1 MKFFKKDTFVSKKEK
16 YSAIARSPF
25 RLLIILAFSILVCET
40 LVMVS
45 FSFLPS
51 CPTLFEAILDS
62 TLLLVLLSPALYI
75 LLYRPLS
82 REIAQRQEAEVTLQ
96 RSHEELESQ
105 VEKRTA
111 ELVKAN
117 NELTREIDERKQA
130 EQALRE
136 SEERFRSLVEST
148 SDWIWEVDQNAV
160 YTYVSP
166 KVKEM
171 LGYEPSDI
179 VGKRPFDLMPADEAK
194 RVAGLFKD
202 IAASMESFTGLENTN
217 IHKDGQ
223 KMVLETSGVPIFGE
237 DGSFLGYRGID
248 RDISDRKKAEELQKL
263 ASKQWQNTFDA
274 IKDMIFIVDRD
285 RHIVQVN
292 QSTRDTFPDLGPQSL
307 CYAIFHGVRVLPEGC
322 VSCNVFETGQAVVS
336 EYYDPRLEKWF
347 NLYAYPIENAEGE
360 VRQLVHVLR
369 DITQQK
375 KEAREK
381 EGLAL
386 RLQRSEKM
394 EAMGTLA
401 GGVAHDLNNILGG
414 IVGYPEI
421 LLMDL
426 PEDSK
431 LRKPILAIQRSG
443 EKAAAIVQDL
453 LTLARRGVVVNEVA
467 NLNEIITEY
476 LKSPEFNGLKTYYP
490 NIQIQTN
497 LKADLLNVL
506 GSPVHLSKTV
516 MNLVSNAAEA
526 ITERGT
532 VKISSDHRYIDK
544 PVKGYDNIE
553 EGDYVILQVADDGI
567 GIPSEHID
575 RIFEPFYSKKK
586 MGRSGTGL
594 GMAVVWGTVK
604 DHKGYI
610 DIQSTEGKGTIF
622 TLYFPVTRKE
632 IMERISTGSIE
643 DLLGNGEAIL
653 VVDDVE
659 EQRELASGMLT
670 KLEYSVK
677 TVSSG
682 EEAVEYVKREKADLI
697 VLDMIMDP
705 GIDGLET
712 YKQILEI
719 YPGQKVVIAS
729 GFSETERVKEAQ
741 KLGAGAYIKKPFLME
756 KLGIAI
762 KEELGK

>member
-75 LLYRPLS
+75 LLYRPLT

-105 VEKRTA
+105 VEKRTE
-111 ELVKAN
+111 ELAKAN

-136 SEERFRSLVEST
+136 GEERFRSLVEST

-223 KMVLETSGVPIFGE
+223 DVVLETSGVPIFGE

-532 VKISSDHRYIDK
+532 VKI
-544 PVKGYDNIE
+544 
-553 EGDYVILQVADDGI
+553 
-567 GIPSEHID
+567 
-575 RIFEPFYSKKK
+575 
-586 MGRSGTGL
+586 
-594 GMAVVWGTVK
+594 
-604 DHKGYI
+604 
-610 DIQSTEGKGTIF
+610 
-622 TLYFPVTRKE
+622 
-632 IMERISTGSIE
+632 
-643 DLLGNGEAIL
+643 
-653 VVDDVE
+653 
-659 EQRELASGMLT
+659 
-670 KLEYSVK
+670 
-677 TVSSG
+677 
-682 EEAVEYVKREKADLI
+682 
-697 VLDMIMDP
+697 
-705 GIDGLET
+705 
-712 YKQILEI
+712 
-719 YPGQKVVIAS
+719 
-729 GFSETERVKEAQ
+729 
-741 KLGAGAYIKKPFLME
+741 
-756 KLGIAI
+756 
-762 KEELGK
+762 